1 MSLIGL
7 FIFHF
12 LADWVLQSVEMGR
25 QKSNKFDVLLKH
37 VGIHFIVFFLGG
49 LLFFSPL
56 LSLGVAFV
64 NAVVHGVI
72 DWYIWR
78 GYKLSVFYRRHKL
91 IPAEKYEEWGTKP
104 QELSLKDYKDMIQNK
119 DFTEDTEEMTY
130 LKTEF
135 KFWEDHW
142 FSMTL
147 GFDQLLHALTIA
159 AIYLLMVV

>member
-25 QKSNKFDVLLKH
+25 QKSNKFNVLLQH
-37 VGIHFIVFFLGG
+37 IGVHFLVFFFGG
-49 LLFFSPL
+49 LLFFSPW
-56 LSLGVAFV
+56 LSLAVSSV
-64 NAVVHGVI
+64 NALIHGVI

-78 GYKLSVFYRRHKL
+78 GYKLSVFFRRKKL
-91 IPAEKYEEWGTKP
+91 IPQEKYDEWGYSPEDLTL
-104 QELSLKDYKDMIQNK
+104 EDYKEMIKNK
-119 DFTEDTEEMTY
+119 DFTQDTEEMKY
-130 LKTEF
+130 LKSEF

-147 GFDQLLHALTIA
+147 GFDQLLHCITIA